1 MTSSE
6 PIISV
11 PALQDDTRI
20 RIFRRTFP
28 PLEEFADMHVDA
40 YVIVTA
46 RSVVI
51 CDTLLCPADMAFVM
65 QHTRPALAT
74 GRHLLVLNSHAD
86 WDHTWGN
93 CYFTGNNRAP
103 ILAQQL
109 SRTRLQSAEAQ
120 AELLA
125 YQKRDTLFQHVALT
139 PPTLTWGD
147 RDAQADGD
155 ARAYTIAPLQ
165 QPITSGDRDARAY
178 AIAPLHQ
185 HVTFADGLTL
195 HGGDLTLE
203 LFPAPGHSSDSSA
216 LWIPELRLLLAFDSI
231 EAPFPLL
238 ENAQSVQPLIN
249 TLERFL
255 ALHPQHILCS
265 HSKTADAALIH
276 NNLAYIQKLV
286 QRCHTLLLNH
296 HPTDAEMQHPSELL
310 ASPFVEFA
318 GEVDGTPAATFY
330 QQAHEDNIRSILQS
344 AINHWVE

>member
-1 MTSSE
+1 MASSVQ
-6 PIISV
+6 IISV

-93 CYFTGNNRAP
+93 CYFTGNNHAP
-103 ILAQQL
+103 ILAQRL

-125 YQKRDTLFQHVALT
+125 FQQRDTLFQHVALT
-139 PPTLTWGD
+139 PPTLTFGGV
-147 RDAQADGD
+147 DARGDGD

-165 QPITSGDRDARAY
+165 QPIIT
-178 AIAPLHQ
+178 
-185 HVTFADGLTL
+185 DGLTL

-296 HPTDAEMQHPSELL
+296 QPSDAEMEHPSELL